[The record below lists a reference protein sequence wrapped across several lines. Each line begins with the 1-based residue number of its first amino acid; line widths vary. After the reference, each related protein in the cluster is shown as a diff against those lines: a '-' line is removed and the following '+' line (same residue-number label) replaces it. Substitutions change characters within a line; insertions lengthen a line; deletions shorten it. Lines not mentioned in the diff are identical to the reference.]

1 MSILQLIELT
11 RRSFEATSAAINV
24 VGQNIANEQ
33 TEGYKR
39 RRVELRST
47 SANGPGVF
55 IPTPLGVS
63 QGSGVSLNSI
73 ERIRDQLI
81 SSSTWEARS
90 GLGAANEETR
100 LLSAIENL
108 FPSNNAGS
116 LNDVLSDFWG
126 AWNELSND
134 PSDLGV
140 RQTLINR
147 SSALSETLNRI
158 SNDLDT
164 LRQQTTPELEDAVS
178 EFNSTLERIA
188 ELNGYIQA
196 QRANGTPDFSA
207 EDERDL
213 LVNDLSELAPLQVQE
228 VDGGAYRI
236 TVNGMIAVQGKQTN
250 PLELDTGTIPATLSF
265 ANTTV
270 SYSAPAGDDGRIG
283 ALLRVLNTTIPGV
296 EQQLDSLAETLVT
309 RVNAL
314 HTTGFGLDGN
324 TGRDF
329 FDATGTT
336 AGTIELSGDIS
347 DARFI
352 AASDNP
358 DDTAVEDNDIALAIL
373 AERTTEQTALDN
385 SSIEEYALRIVG
397 DVGSRLETVTGQ
409 FEGHAAVVNYLD
421 ALERGVSGVS
431 INEELSRLIQF
442 QQSFSASAR
451 VLNTAQIMMDTILA
465 L

>member
-39 RRVELRST
+39 RRVELRAT

-63 QGSGVSLNSI
+63 PGSGVSLNSI

-81 SSSTWEARS
+81 ASSTWEARS
-90 GLGAANEETR
+90 GLGAADEETR

-108 FPSNNAGS
+108 FPANNAGS
-116 LNDVLSDFWG
+116 LNEVLSDFWG
-126 AWNELSND
+126 SWNDLSND

-140 RQTLINR
+140 RQTLLNR
-147 SSALSETLNRI
+147 TSALTDTLNRI
-158 SNDLDT
+158 SNDLST
-164 LRQQTTPELEDAVS
+164 LREQTTPELEDAVS
-178 EFNSTLERIA
+178 EFNSTIDRIA
-188 ELNGYIQA
+188 ELNAYIQA
-196 QRANGTPDFSA
+196 QRSNGTPDHSA

-213 LVNDLSELAPLQVQE
+213 LVTDLAELVPVQVRE
-228 VDGGAYRI
+228 ADGGAYNI
-236 TVNGMIAVQGKQTN
+236 TVNGMVAVQGKQVN
-250 PLELDTGTIPATLSF
+250 YLDLDTSTVPAELTF
-265 ANTTV
+265 ANTTI
-270 SYSAPAGDDGRIG
+270 SFSAPAGDDGRIG
-283 ALLRVLNTTIPGV
+283 ALLRTLNTTIPDV
-296 EQQLDSLAETLVT
+296 EQQLDTLAETLVT
-309 RVNAL
+309 RINAI
-314 HTTGFGLDGN
+314 HSTGYGLDGT

-329 FDATGTT
+329 FDTTGTT
-336 AGTIELSGDIS
+336 AATISLSNAIS
-347 DARFI
+347 DARFV

-358 DDTAVEDNDIALAIL
+358 DDTASEDNDIALAIL
-373 AERTTEQTALDN
+373 AERTVQQTTLN
-385 SSIEEYALRIVG
+385 SSSIEDYALTIVG

-409 FEGHAAVVNYLD
+409 YEGHAAVVNYLD

-442 QQSFSASAR
+442 QQSFSATAR

-465 L
+465 I

>member
-47 SANGPGVF
+47 SSNGQGVF
-55 IPTPLGVS
+55 IPTPLGVGH
-63 QGSGVSLNSI
+63 GSGVSLNSI
-73 ERIRDQLI
+73 ERIRDQLL

-90 GLGAANEETR
+90 GLGAADEETR
-100 LLSAIENL
+100 LLSSIENL
-108 FPSNNAGS
+108 FPANNAGS
-116 LNDVLSDFWG
+116 LNEVISEFWG

-147 SSALSETLNRI
+147 ASALSETLNRV

-213 LVNDLSELAPLQVQE
+213 LVNDLSELAPIQVQE
-228 VDGGAYRI
+228 VDGGAYSI
-236 TVNGMIAVQGKQTN
+236 TVNGMVAVQGKQTN
-250 PLELDTGTIPATLSF
+250 PLELDTVSIPATLNF

-270 SYSAPAGDDGRIG
+270 SYSPPAGDDGRIG

-309 RVNAL
+309 RINAI
-314 HTTGFGLDGN
+314 HSTGYGLDGT

-329 FDATGTT
+329 FDATGIT
-336 AGTIELSGDIS
+336 AGTIELSADIS

-373 AERTTEQTALDN
+373 AERTADQAALDN
-385 SSIEEYALRIVG
+385 SSIEEFALRIVG

-431 INEELSRLIQF
+431 INEELSKLIQF